1 MIQLIKDLYNAWRYK
16 RAVKKAVKLQKL
28 TGRKQL
34 VVVVNG
40 KLVVAAKQDIKK
52 MVATHQFRKGVKVQD
67 IETNNYD
74 ILNPKSNEVLVI
86 NSTRQSATAE
96 TEAAAE

>member
-34 VVVVNG
+34 VVVLMENWWWW
-40 KLVVAAKQDIKK
+40 LNR
-52 MVATHQFRKGVKVQD
+52 TSRKWWPRISSG
-67 IETNNYD
+67 
-74 ILNPKSNEVLVI
+74 S
-86 NSTRQSATAE
+86 
-96 TEAAAE
+96 

>member
-40 KLVVAAKQDIKK
+40 KLVVVAKQDIKK
-52 MVATHQFRKGVKVQD
+52 MVATSDRQRA
-67 IETNNYD
+67 IWWNY
-74 ILNPKSNEVLVI
+74 
-86 NSTRQSATAE
+86 
-96 TEAAAE
+96 